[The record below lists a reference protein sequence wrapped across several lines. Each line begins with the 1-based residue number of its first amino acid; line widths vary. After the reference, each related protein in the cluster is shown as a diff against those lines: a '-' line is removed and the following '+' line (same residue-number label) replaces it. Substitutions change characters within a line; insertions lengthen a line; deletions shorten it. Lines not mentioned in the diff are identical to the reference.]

1 MLYSLSAFCHIAKFS
16 SLNLLLCMP
25 QMFPLALTF
34 SLAEMKDKIYA
45 SAEVKTDIVNK
56 TLTRKGDMIAFSVSV
71 VSLSITAVLYL
82 LLATCCMVSVASF
95 GKCFNFSPS
104 GSKTVVWEHNP

>member
-1 MLYSLSAFCHIAKFS
+1 
-16 SLNLLLCMP
+16 MP

-71 VSLSITAVLYL
+71 VYL
-82 LLATCCMVSVASF
+82 LLQSCIYY
-95 GKCFNFSPS
+95 
-104 GSKTVVWEHNP
+104 